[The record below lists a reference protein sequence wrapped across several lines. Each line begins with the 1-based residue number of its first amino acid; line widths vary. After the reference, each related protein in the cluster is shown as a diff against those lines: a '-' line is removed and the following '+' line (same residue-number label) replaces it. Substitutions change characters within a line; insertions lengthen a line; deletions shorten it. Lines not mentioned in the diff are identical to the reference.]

1 MSATST
7 PDDAGSETAVTT
19 EPEDSGGPA
28 ELLETLKGHE
38 IRAVKTYA
46 RTVLVKQ
53 NGDVVYRGEVIDSL
67 DPETDEETIRSLMD
81 DHFEDEFGPG
91 ASPVDL
97 AEEAAE
103 VLEDE
108 E

>member
-1 MSATST
+1 MSVSTT

-19 EPEDSGGPA
+19 ESESSGEPA

-46 RTVLVKQ
+46 QTVLVKQ
-53 NGDVVYRGEVIDSL
+53 NGEVVHRGEVIDTL
-67 DPETDEETIRSLMD
+67 DPEQDEETIRSLMD

-91 ASPVDL
+91 ASPEEL
-97 AEEAAE
+97 AKEAAE
-103 VLEDE
+103 VL
-108 E
+108 

>member
-7 PDDAGSETAVTT
+7 PNDAGSETAVTT
-19 EPEDSGGPA
+19 ESEDSGEPA
-28 ELLETLKGHE
+28 DLLESLKGHE

-46 RTVLVKQ
+46 RTVLVKD
-53 NGDVVYRGEVIDSL
+53 NGDVVHRGEVIDSL
-67 DPETDEETIRSLMD
+67 DLESDEDTIRSLVD

-103 VLEDE
+103 VLGNEA
-108 E
+108 